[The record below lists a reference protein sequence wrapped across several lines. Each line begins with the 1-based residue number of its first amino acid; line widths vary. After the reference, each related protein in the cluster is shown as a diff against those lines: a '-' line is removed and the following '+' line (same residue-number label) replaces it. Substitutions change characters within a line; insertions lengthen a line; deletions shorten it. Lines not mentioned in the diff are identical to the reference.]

1 MHSEFIQ
8 YLKSMNNA
16 SSNNDNAIAESQITS
31 PFYEEIRVERNI
43 GNYLLEVIE
52 KKPSMIIL
60 TGHAGDGKTSL
71 LHQILRKLNVIQA
84 GEKLKVSDTCSP
96 LSWQGDLFYVKDMS
110 ELPVNQ
116 QVEYL
121 KKGLDVKHE
130 GGSSIIV
137 SNTGPIIDAFKE
149 LERRIYSKENQEV
162 IDSKIISVE
171 MELLKMLDENLGE
184 SNYIGDH
191 EVIIIN
197 LARIDNTDIIPL
209 LIDKL
214 LDDEL
219 WKQEIH
225 CSKGRYCPIY
235 NNYLCLKDNIEEVKK
250 TIQAFY
256 RWLYENDKR
265 LTIRQILAHLT
276 FAITG
281 NLDCSK
287 VTKINEKSLLFN
299 YHFSNLFFG
308 FVGFEPFADAL
319 KIRAIKEIQQL
330 KLDEKSLPFD
340 YDMFVRESFDNL
352 TDPVREL
359 TTDVWFNTMKKR
371 VWDTNSLL
379 NEDEPYLIRKSLKRF
394 EILFSNYNGEQYT
407 LLLSSLFSPVY
418 PHFLK
423 YRSKEL
429 KRKELRPV
437 KVDIMKALNIMLIG
451 SVHDSSANEPLY
463 LPLKR
468 EGFGQQ
474 NVYLLIGKID
484 ESDLV
489 VHQVERISKYD
500 LTHSYYELEL
510 EFKAIEER
518 FPLSLLL
525 LDYFD
530 HLSRGS
536 LSTKLNPALS
546 HGVDKMKSKL
556 YKNYRFED
564 ENVMKILIRTL
575 HGVKVVDLEFDE
587 NGEELYFG

>member
-1 MHSEFIQ
+1 MHSEFIE

-71 LHQILRKLNVIQA
+71 LHQILRKLEVVQA
-84 GEKLKVSDTCSP
+84 GEKLKVSDTCRP

-121 KKGLDVKHE
+121 KKGLDLKHE

-149 LERRIYSKENQEV
+149 LERRVYSKENKEE
-162 IDSKIISVE
+162 IDRKIISVE

-184 SNYIGDH
+184 SNYIGDN

-214 LDDEL
+214 LDDKL
-219 WKQEIH
+219 WNKETH

-265 LTIRQILAHLT
+265 LTIRQILAHIT

-287 VTKINEKSLLFN
+287 VTRINEKSLLFN

-308 FVGFEPFADAL
+308 FVGFEPYPDAV

-330 KLDEKSLPFD
+330 KLDEKNLPFD

-352 TDPVREL
+352 TGSVREL
-359 TTDVWFNTMKKR
+359 TRDVWFNTMKKR

-394 EILFSNYNGEQYT
+394 EILFSNYNNEQYE

-418 PHFLK
+418 PHFLR
-423 YRSKEL
+423 YRSEEL

-451 SVHDSSANEPLY
+451 SVQDYGSKEPLY

-474 NVYLLIGKID
+474 NVYLLIGKIE
-484 ESDLV
+484 ESDVV
-489 VHQVERISKYD
+489 VHQVKRISKYD

-518 FPLSLLL
+518 FSLSLLL

-530 HLSRGS
+530 HLARGS

-564 ENVMKILIRTL
+564 ENAMKLLIRTL
-575 HGVKVVDLEFDE
+575 HGVKVVDLDFDE
-587 NGEELYFG
+587 NGEELYFR

>member
-1 MHSEFIQ
+1 MHSEFIE

-52 KKPSMIIL
+52 KKPAMIIL

-71 LHQILRKLNVIQA
+71 LHQILRKLEVVQA
-84 GEKLKVSDTCSP
+84 GEKLKVSDTCRP

-121 KKGLDVKHE
+121 KKGLDVKHD

-149 LERRIYSKENQEV
+149 LERRVYSKENKEE
-162 IDSKIISVE
+162 IDRKIISVE

-214 LDDEL
+214 LDDKL
-219 WKQEIH
+219 WNKETH

-287 VTKINEKSLLFN
+287 VTRINEKSLLFN

-308 FVGFEPFADAL
+308 FVGFEPYPDAV

-330 KLDEKSLPFD
+330 KLDEKNLPFD

-352 TDPVREL
+352 TGSVREL
-359 TTDVWFNTMKKR
+359 TRDVWFNTMKKR

-394 EILFSNYNGEQYT
+394 EILFSNYNNEQYE

-418 PHFLK
+418 PHFLR
-423 YRSKEL
+423 YRSEEL

-451 SVHDSSANEPLY
+451 SVQDYGSKEPLY

-474 NVYLLIGKID
+474 NVYLLIGKIE
-484 ESDLV
+484 ESDVV
-489 VHQVERISKYD
+489 VHQVKRISKYD

-518 FPLSLLL
+518 FSLSLLL

-530 HLSRGS
+530 HLARGS

-564 ENVMKILIRTL
+564 ENAMKLLIRTL
-575 HGVKVVDLEFDE
+575 HGVKVVDLDFDE
-587 NGEELYFG
+587 NGEELYFR